1 LATARRRRLPFPSA
15 LPASRAGDAWR
26 LEADGRELRLSNLNK
41 VYWPGEGITKGD
53 LLAYYWN
60 VADLILPHLHDRPL
74 TMKRMPNG
82 LAGEPFYE
90 KQVPA
95 HAPDWLPTAAVPTE
109 EDSRVVEFVLA
120 QERASL
126 LYVVN
131 LGCIE
136 MHPLHARAGSLDRP
150 DYAFFDLDPFEPYTY
165 EDVRT
170 VAKLIKVVLDGLG
183 LRGYAKTSGATGMQV
198 FVPLDGTH
206 THTDAREFVERVG
219 RLVVRAYPEKA
230 TMAWPVA
237 DRAGKVFIDH
247 QMNRSGAN
255 IASVYSLRPLPGAPV
270 STPLDWDELDTD
282 VEPGDFRID
291 NVWERFADGDRFAPV
306 LDDKQSLTPAM
317 EALGLTPG
325 APEEPRDRSRPRFP
339 PKRSTRPASRASLDE
354 YVAKR
359 DFTRTP
365 EPPSSAASPD
375 PAVPDPVSP
384 YSASPVAAPDPAS
397 PIAAPD
403 PPTSVAGPPNGR
415 VARGGNDGEPLST
428 VPTGPA
434 ARTSPTAPTGTSA
447 ATDSSAATN
456 TSAPSPA
463 NATGLPEEP
472 HPAGLAEIAPLEPG
486 RRFTIQQHHARRL
499 HHDVRFEQDGVLVSF
514 AVPKRLPEEPGLR
527 HLAVNTEDHPLD
539 YLTFSGTIP
548 AGEYGGGE
556 VRLFDL
562 GTYEPLEVADGKL
575 TVRLHGSR
583 YKGAEYHLFRTRD
596 RDWLVIL
603 KGKVSL
609 PQPAPPPTYE
619 PMMAVLTAE
628 AFDDDDWLF
637 EVKWDGHR
645 CLANLGTSTRLTSR
659 TTRDMT
665 AQFPELIDMHRQLAA
680 RNAVVDGEIVA
691 LDRNGRPSFE
701 RMQDRFHRTPE
712 ELARNRGRVPV
723 QFLAF
728 DLLWLDGQSLLDL
741 PLVERRARLV
751 EVLVE
756 TRDIRL
762 SQVVEGAGKAFFD
775 QVKALQLEGIVAKRA
790 GSPYRPGTRSHD
802 WRKIKALC
810 LQDCV
815 IVGWTPGKGGRAATL
830 GSLLLAVYDG
840 GRLRYAGNVGTGFT
854 HAFLADLLA
863 RLEELQVDKP
873 QFEGFEGTLRPRGAR
888 FVRPELVCE
897 VEYLKWTQ
905 DDKLRASSFKG
916 LRPDKPITDAR
927 REHPVDSPS

>member
-1 LATARRRRLPFPSA
+1 LARRKRADLPFPA
-15 LPASRAGDAWR
+15 PLPATRAGDAWR
-26 LEADGRELRLSNLNK
+26 LEADGRELRVSNLDK
-41 VYWPGEGITKGD
+41 LYWPDDGITKGD

-60 VADLILPHLHDRPL
+60 VAGLLLPHLHDRPL

-95 HAPDWLPTAAVPTE
+95 HAPEWLPTAAVPTE

-120 QERASL
+120 QDLASL

-136 MHPLHARAGSLDRP
+136 MHPLHSRAGSLDRP
-150 DYAFFDLDPFEPYTY
+150 DYAFFDLDPFQPYTY

-183 LRGYAKTSGATGMQV
+183 LRGYPKTSGATGMQV

-237 DRAGKVFIDH
+237 DRAGKIFIDH

-255 IASVYSLRPLPGAPV
+255 IASVYSLRPLPRAPV
-270 STPLDWDELDTD
+270 STPLDWEELDQD
-282 VEPGDFRID
+282 LEPEDFRID
-291 NVWERFADGDRFAPV
+291 NVWDRFADGDRFAPV
-306 LDDKQSLTPAM
+306 LEDKQSLSAAM
-317 EALGLTPG
+317 EALGLTLG
-325 APEEPRDRSRPRFP
+325 APEERGRPRFP
-339 PKRSTRPASRASLDE
+339 PKRTTRPPSRATLDE

-365 EPPSSAASPD
+365 EPSGASD
-375 PAVPDPVSP
+375 PA
-384 YSASPVAAPDPAS
+384 
-397 PIAAPD
+397 
-403 PPTSVAGPPNGR
+403 
-415 VARGGNDGEPLST
+415 PLSS
-428 VPTGPA
+428 PLPA
-434 ARTSPTAPTGTSA
+434 
-447 ATDSSAATN
+447 
-456 TSAPSPA
+456 
-463 NATGLPEEP
+463 EP
-472 HPAGLAEIAPLEPG
+472 HPAGLTEVAPLEEG

-514 AVPKRLPEEPGLR
+514 AVPKRLPEEPGVR

-539 YLTFSGTIP
+539 YLTFSGSIP
-548 AGEYGGGE
+548 AGEYGGGD

-562 GTYEPLEVADGKL
+562 GTYEPLEVTDGKL

-583 YKGAEYHLFRTRD
+583 YKRAEYHLFRTRD

-603 KGKVSL
+603 AGKVSL

-628 AFDDDDWLF
+628 AFDDDEWLF

-645 CLANLGTSTRLTSR
+645 CLANLGTATRLTSR
-659 TTRDMT
+659 TRRDMT

-712 ELARNRGRVPV
+712 ELARNKGRVPV

-728 DLLWLDGQSLLDL
+728 DLLWLDGRPLLDL
-741 PLVERRARLV
+741 PLVERRARLN

-762 SQVVEGAGKAFFD
+762 SQVVEGDGKRFFE
-775 QVKALQLEGIVAKRA
+775 QVRELELEGIVAKRA
-790 GSPYRPGTRSHD
+790 ASPYRPGIRSPD

-815 IVGWTPGKGGRAATL
+815 VVGWTPGKGGRAATL
-830 GSLLLAVYDG
+830 GSLLLAVYDD

-854 HAFLADLLA
+854 HAFLADLLE
-863 RLEELQVDKP
+863 RLQELQVP
-873 QFEGFEGTLRPRGAR
+873 TPMFEGFEGTPRPRGAR

-905 DDKLRASSFKG
+905 DDKLRAASFKG
-916 LRPDKPITDAR
+916 LRPDKPPTDAR
-927 REHPVDSPS
+927 REHPVGRPS

>member
-1 LATARRRRLPFPSA
+1 MATGKRRRLPFPTP
-15 LPASRAGDAWR
+15 LPAARAGDAWR
-26 LEADGRELRLSNLNK
+26 LEVDGRELRVSNLNK
-41 VYWPGEGITKGD
+41 VYWPDDGITKGD

-60 VADLILPHLHDRPL
+60 VAELLLPHLHDRPL
-74 TMKRMPNG
+74 TMKRMPDG

-95 HAPDWLPTAAVPTE
+95 HAPDWLPTAAVPAEGET
-109 EDSRVVEFVLA
+109 RVVEFVLA
-120 QERASL
+120 QDRASL
-126 LYVVN
+126 LYLVN

-150 DYAFFDLDPFEPYTY
+150 DYAFFDLDPFQPYTY

-170 VAKLIKVVLDGLG
+170 VAKLVKVVLDGLG
-183 LRGYAKTSGATGMQV
+183 LRGYPKTSGATGMQV

-206 THTDAREFVERVG
+206 THADAREFVERVG
-219 RLVVRAYPEKA
+219 KLVVRAYPEKA

-237 DRAGKVFIDH
+237 DRAGKIFIDH

-270 STPLDWDELDTD
+270 STPLDWDELDQD
-282 VEPGDFRID
+282 IEPGDFRID

-306 LDDKQSLTPAM
+306 LTDKQSLTGAM
-317 EALGLTPG
+317 EALGLTAG
-325 APEEPRDRSRPRFP
+325 TGTEPREPGRPRF
-339 PKRSTRPASRASLDE
+339 RASRTSRPASRAALDE
-354 YVAKR
+354 YAAKR
-359 DFTRTP
+359 DFQRTP
-365 EPPSSAASPD
+365 EPHPPEGG
-375 PAVPDPVSP
+375 
-384 YSASPVAAPDPAS
+384 
-397 PIAAPD
+397 
-403 PPTSVAGPPNGR
+403 PPTGR
-415 VARGGNDGEPLST
+415 VAAGGTGRDRLST
-428 VPTGPA
+428 APPEAAAAPHMPT
-434 ARTSPTAPTGTSA
+434 
-447 ATDSSAATN
+447 
-456 TSAPSPA
+456 
-463 NATGLPEEP
+463 EP
-472 HPAGLAEIAPLEPG
+472 HPAGLTEVAPLEPG

-499 HHDVRFEQDGVLVSF
+499 HHDVRFERDGVLVSF

-539 YLTFSGTIP
+539 YLTFSGAIP

-583 YKGAEYHLFRTRD
+583 YRGAEYHLFRTRG

-603 KGKVSL
+603 GGKVSL

-619 PMMAVLTAE
+619 PMMAVLTSE
-628 AFDDDDWLF
+628 PFDDDEWLF

-645 CLANLGTSTRLTSR
+645 CLANLGQATRLTSR
-659 TTRDMT
+659 TKRDMT
-665 AQFPELIDMHRQLAA
+665 AQFPELIDLHRQLAA

-691 LDRNGRPSFE
+691 LDRDGRPSFE
-701 RMQDRFHRTPE
+701 RMQDRFHRAPE
-712 ELARNRGRVPV
+712 ELARNQGRVPV

-741 PLVERRARLV
+741 PLAQRRARLV

-756 TRDIRL
+756 TKDVRL
-762 SQVVEGAGKAFFD
+762 SQVVEGAGVDFFA
-775 QVKALQLEGIVAKRA
+775 QAKRLGLEGIVAKRA
-790 GSPYRPGTRSHD
+790 ASPYRPGSRSPD

-840 GRLRYAGNVGTGFT
+840 ERLRYAGNVGTGFT
-854 HAFLADLLA
+854 NAFLADLLA
-863 RLEELQVDKP
+863 RLADLEVDRP
-873 QFEGFEGTLRPRGAR
+873 LFEGPPRLRGAR

-897 VEYLKWTQ
+897 VEYLRWTE
-905 DDKLRASSFKG
+905 DGKLRAASFKG
-916 LRPDKPITDAR
+916 LRPDKLALDAR
-927 REHPVDSPS
+927 REHPMDLPH

>member
-1 LATARRRRLPFPSA
+1 LARRKRADLPFPA
-15 LPASRAGDAWR
+15 PLPATRAGDAWR
-26 LEADGRELRLSNLNK
+26 LEADGRELRVSNLDK
-41 VYWPGEGITKGD
+41 LYWPDDGITKGD

-60 VADLILPHLHDRPL
+60 VAGLLLPHLHDRPL

-95 HAPDWLPTAAVPTE
+95 HAPEWLPTAAVPTE

-120 QERASL
+120 QDLASL

-136 MHPLHARAGSLDRP
+136 MHPLHSRAGSLDRP
-150 DYAFFDLDPFEPYTY
+150 DYAFFDLDPFQPYTY

-183 LRGYAKTSGATGMQV
+183 LRGYPKTSGATGMQV

-237 DRAGKVFIDH
+237 DRAGKIFIDH

-255 IASVYSLRPLPGAPV
+255 IASVYSLRPLPRAPV
-270 STPLDWDELDTD
+270 STPLDWEELDQD
-282 VEPGDFRID
+282 LEPEDFRID
-291 NVWERFADGDRFAPV
+291 NVWDRFADGDRFAPV
-306 LDDKQSLTPAM
+306 LEDKQSLSAAM
-317 EALGLTPG
+317 EALGLTLG
-325 APEEPRDRSRPRFP
+325 APEERGRPRFP
-339 PKRSTRPASRASLDE
+339 PKRTTRPPSRATLDE

-365 EPPSSAASPD
+365 EPSGASD
-375 PAVPDPVSP
+375 PA
-384 YSASPVAAPDPAS
+384 
-397 PIAAPD
+397 
-403 PPTSVAGPPNGR
+403 
-415 VARGGNDGEPLST
+415 PLSS
-428 VPTGPA
+428 PLPA
-434 ARTSPTAPTGTSA
+434 
-447 ATDSSAATN
+447 
-456 TSAPSPA
+456 
-463 NATGLPEEP
+463 EP
-472 HPAGLAEIAPLEPG
+472 HPAGLTEVAPLEEG

-514 AVPKRLPEEPGLR
+514 AVPKRLPEEPGVR

-539 YLTFSGTIP
+539 YLTFSGSIP
-548 AGEYGGGE
+548 AGEYGGGD

-562 GTYEPLEVADGKL
+562 GTYEPLEVTDGKL

-603 KGKVSL
+603 AGKVSL

-628 AFDDDDWLF
+628 AFDDDEWLF

-645 CLANLGTSTRLTSR
+645 CLANLGTATRLTSR
-659 TTRDMT
+659 TRRDMT

-712 ELARNRGRVPV
+712 ELARNKGRVPV

-728 DLLWLDGQSLLDL
+728 DLLWLDGRSLLDL
-741 PLVERRARLV
+741 PLVERRARLN

-762 SQVVEGAGKAFFD
+762 SQVVEGDGKRFFE
-775 QVKALQLEGIVAKRA
+775 QVRELELEGIVAKRA
-790 GSPYRPGTRSHD
+790 ASPYRPGIRSPD

-815 IVGWTPGKGGRAATL
+815 VVGWTPGKGGRAATL
-830 GSLLLAVYDG
+830 GSLLLAVYDD

-854 HAFLADLLA
+854 HAFLADLLE
-863 RLEELQVDKP
+863 RLQELQVP
-873 QFEGFEGTLRPRGAR
+873 TPMFEGFEGTPRPRGAR

-905 DDKLRASSFKG
+905 DDKLRAASFKG
-916 LRPDKPITDAR
+916 LRPDKPPTDAR
-927 REHPVDSPS
+927 REHPVGRPS

>member
-1 LATARRRRLPFPSA
+1 MATARRRRLPFPSA

-41 VYWPGEGITKGD
+41 VYWPDDGITKGD

-60 VADLILPHLHDRPL
+60 VADRLLPHLRDRPL
-74 TMKRMPNG
+74 TMYRMPDG
-82 LAGEPFYE
+82 LAGAPFYE

-120 QERASL
+120 QDRASL

-136 MHPLHARAGSLDRP
+136 MHPLHSRAGSLDRP
-150 DYAFFDLDPFEPYTY
+150 DYAFFDLDPFAPYTY

-170 VAKLIKVVLDGLG
+170 VARLVKVVLDGLG

-206 THTDAREFVERVG
+206 SHADARELVERVG
-219 RLVVRAYPEKA
+219 RLVVRAYPQKA

-237 DRAGKVFIDH
+237 DRAGKIFIDH
-247 QMNRSGAN
+247 QMNRQGAN

-270 STPLDWDELDTD
+270 STPLDWDELDD
-282 VEPGDFRID
+282 DIEPGDFRID
-291 NVWERFADGDRFAPV
+291 NLWDRFAEGDRFAPV
-306 LDDKQSLTPAM
+306 LIDRQSLTPAM

-325 APEEPRDRSRPRFP
+325 APEERERTRPRFP
-339 PKRSTRPASRASLDE
+339 ARRTTRPASRASLDE

-359 DFTRTP
+359 DFQRTP
-365 EPPSSAASPD
+365 EPHP
-375 PAVPDPVSP
+375 PV
-384 YSASPVAAPDPAS
+384 
-397 PIAAPD
+397 
-403 PPTSVAGPPNGR
+403 
-415 VARGGNDGEPLST
+415 DG
-428 VPTGPA
+428 
-434 ARTSPTAPTGTSA
+434 APTPGT
-447 ATDSSAATN
+447 
-456 TSAPSPA
+456 P
-463 NATGLPEEP
+463 EP
-472 HPAGLAEIAPLEPG
+472 HPAGLTEVAPLVEG
-486 RRFTIQQHHARRL
+486 RRFTVQQHHARRL

-514 AVPKRLPEEPGLR
+514 AVPKRLPEEPGVR

-539 YLTFSGTIP
+539 YLTFSGAIP

-583 YKGAEYHLFRTRD
+583 YQGAEYHLFRTRD

-603 KGKVSL
+603 GGKVSL

-619 PMMAVLTAE
+619 PMMAVLTAQP
-628 AFDDDDWLF
+628 FDDDEWLF

-645 CLANLGTSTRLTSR
+645 CLANLGQATRLTSR
-659 TTRDMT
+659 TRRDMT

-691 LDRNGRPSFE
+691 LDREGRPSFE

-712 ELARNRGRVPV
+712 ELARNKGRVPV

-728 DLLWLDGQSLLDL
+728 DLLWLDGRPLLEL
-741 PLVERRARLV
+741 PLRERRARLE

-756 TRDIRL
+756 TGDIRL
-762 SQVVEGAGKAFFD
+762 SQVVGGAGTTFFE
-775 QVKALQLEGIVAKRA
+775 QVKALKLEGIVAKRA
-790 GSPYRPGTRSHD
+790 ASPYRPGTRSHD

-830 GSLLLAVYDG
+830 GSLLLAVYDD

-854 HAFLADLLA
+854 HAFLADLLE
-863 RLEELQVDKP
+863 RLQELQVPKP
-873 QFEGFEGTLRPRGAR
+873 MFEGFEGTLRPRGAR

-897 VEYLKWTQ
+897 VEYLKWT
-905 DDKLRASSFKG
+905 DDNKLRASSFKG
-916 LRPDKPITDAR
+916 LRPDKPPTDAR
-927 REHPVDSPS
+927 REHPVDTPS

>member
-1 LATARRRRLPFPSA
+1 MAPGKRRHLPFPSPLA
-15 LPASRAGDAWR
+15 ARRSGDAWR
-26 LEADGRELRLSNLNK
+26 LEADGRELRLSNLDK
-41 VYWPGEGITKGD
+41 VYWPGDGITKGD

-60 VADLILPHLHDRPL
+60 VADLLLPHLRDRPL
-74 TMKRMPNG
+74 TMKRMPDG

-120 QERASL
+120 QDRASL

-136 MHPLHARAGSLDRP
+136 MHPLHSRAGSLDRP

-170 VAKLIKVVLDGLG
+170 VAKLVKVVLDGLG

-198 FVPLDGTH
+198 FIPLDGTH

-237 DRAGKVFIDH
+237 DRAGKIFIDH

-255 IASVYSLRPLPGAPV
+255 IASVYSLRPMPRAPV
-270 STPLDWDELDTD
+270 STPLDWDELDD
-282 VEPGDFRID
+282 DLEPEDFRID
-291 NVWERFADGDRFAPV
+291 NVWDRFAAGDRFEPI
-306 LDDKQSLTPAM
+306 LTDRQSLAPAM

-325 APEEPRDRSRPRFP
+325 ASEEKSRSRFP
-339 PKRSTRPASRASLDE
+339 PKRTTRPASRATLDE

-359 DFTRTP
+359 DFQRTP
-365 EPPSSAASPD
+365 EPSGSPD
-375 PAVPDPVSP
+375 RPPPVGVPDPQP
-384 YSASPVAAPDPAS
+384 PV
-397 PIAAPD
+397 
-403 PPTSVAGPPNGR
+403 
-415 VARGGNDGEPLST
+415 GG
-428 VPTGPA
+428 
-434 ARTSPTAPTGTSA
+434 APTGRVTARGKRGERLSTAPLAPADGGANPMAEA
-447 ATDSSAATN
+447 AH
-456 TSAPSPA
+456 P
-463 NATGLPEEP
+463 LPEEP
-472 HPAGLAEIAPLEPG
+472 HPAGLTELAPLEEG

-514 AVPKRLPEEPGLR
+514 AVPKRLPEEPGVR

-539 YLTFSGTIP
+539 YLTFSGSIP

-575 TVRLHGSR
+575 TVRLHGTR
-583 YKGAEYHLFRTRD
+583 YKGAEFHLFRTRD

-603 KGKVSL
+603 AGKVSL
-609 PQPAPPPTYE
+609 SQPAPPPTYE
-619 PMMAVLTAE
+619 PMMAVLTSE
-628 AFDDDDWLF
+628 PFDDDEWLF

-701 RMQDRFHRTPE
+701 RMQDRFHRTPD
-712 ELARNRGRVPV
+712 ELARHKGRVPV

-728 DLLWLDGQSLLDL
+728 DLLWLDGQPLLDL

-756 TRDIRL
+756 TGDIRL
-762 SQVVEGAGKAFFD
+762 SQVVQGAGTDFFE
-775 QVKALQLEGIVAKRA
+775 QVRALELEGIVAKRA
-790 GSPYRPGTRSHD
+790 ASPYRPGIRSPD

-830 GSLLLAVYDG
+830 GSLLLAVYDE

-854 HAFLADLLA
+854 HAFLADLLE
-863 RLEELQVDKP
+863 RLQELQVP
-873 QFEGFEGTLRPRGAR
+873 RPMFEGFEGTPRPRGAR

-897 VEYLKWTQ
+897 VEYLKWT
-905 DDKLRASSFKG
+905 DDNKLRASSFKG
-916 LRPDKPITDAR
+916 LRPDKPPTDAR
-927 REHPVDSPS
+927 REHPVDRPR

>member
-1 LATARRRRLPFPSA
+1 LARPKRAHLQFPSA
-15 LPASRAGDAWR
+15 LPATRAGGGAWR
-26 LEADGRELRLSNLNK
+26 LEAGGRELRVSNLDK
-41 VYWPGEGITKGD
+41 VYWPDDGITKGD

-60 VADLILPHLHDRPL
+60 VADRLLPHLRDRPL

-95 HAPDWLPTAAVPTE
+95 HAPEWLPTAAVPTE

-120 QERASL
+120 QDPASL

-136 MHPLHARAGSLDRP
+136 MHPLHSRAGSLDRP

-165 EDVRT
+165 ADVRT

-183 LRGYAKTSGATGMQV
+183 LRGYPKTSGATGMQV

-255 IASVYSLRPLPGAPV
+255 IASVYSLRPLPRAPV
-270 STPLDWDELDTD
+270 STPLDWDELDED
-282 VEPGDFRID
+282 LEPEDFRID
-291 NVWERFADGDRFAPV
+291 NVWDRFAEGDRFAPV
-306 LDDKQSLTPAM
+306 LEDKQSLSAAM
-317 EALGLTPG
+317 EALGLIPG
-325 APEEPRDRSRPRFP
+325 APEEKSRSRFP
-339 PKRSTRPASRASLDE
+339 ARRTSRPAFRASLDE

-359 DFTRTP
+359 DFARTP
-365 EPPSSAASPD
+365 EPPGSPEPHP
-375 PAVPDPVSP
+375 PANG
-384 YSASPVAAPDPAS
+384 AP
-397 PIAAPD
+397 
-403 PPTSVAGPPNGR
+403 TGR
-415 VARGGNDGEPLST
+415 VTAPGKRSEPLST
-428 VPTGPA
+428 APLS
-434 ARTSPTAPTGTSA
+434 SPL
-447 ATDSSAATN
+447 
-456 TSAPSPA
+456 PS
-463 NATGLPEEP
+463 EP
-472 HPAGLAEIAPLEPG
+472 HPAGLTEIAPLEEG

-514 AVPKRLPEEPGLR
+514 AVPKRLPEEPGVR

-539 YLTFSGTIP
+539 YLTFSGSIP

-562 GTYEPLEVADGKL
+562 GSYEPLEVADGKL
-575 TVRLHGSR
+575 TVRLHGTR
-583 YKGAEYHLFRTRD
+583 YRGAEYHLFRTRD

-603 KGKVSL
+603 AGKVSL

-619 PMMAVLTAE
+619 PMMAVLTNA
-628 AFDDDDWLF
+628 AFDDDEWLF

-645 CLANLGTSTRLTSR
+645 CLANLGTATRLTSR
-659 TTRDMT
+659 TKRDMT

-712 ELARNRGRVPV
+712 ELARNKGRVPV

-728 DLLWLDGQSLLDL
+728 DLLWLDGQPLVDL
-741 PLVERRARLV
+741 PLVERRARLN

-762 SQVVEGAGKAFFD
+762 SQVVEGAGRRFFD
-775 QVKALQLEGIVAKRA
+775 QVRELELEGIVAKRA
-790 GSPYRPGTRSHD
+790 ASPYRPGVRSYD

-830 GSLLLAVYDG
+830 GSLLLAVYDD

-854 HAFLADLLA
+854 HTFLADLLEH
-863 RLEELQVDKP
+863 LQELQVP
-873 QFEGFEGTLRPRGAR
+873 TPMFEGFEGTPRPRGAR

-905 DDKLRASSFKG
+905 DDKLRAASFKG
-916 LRPDKPITDAR
+916 LRPDKPPTDAR
-927 REHPVDSPS
+927 REHPVGRPS

>member
-1 LATARRRRLPFPSA
+1 MAPARRRRLPFPSA

-26 LEADGRELRLSNLNK
+26 LEVDGRELRLSNLNK
-41 VYWPGEGITKGD
+41 VYWPDDGITKGD

-60 VADLILPHLHDRPL
+60 VADLLLPHLRDRPL
-74 TMKRMPNG
+74 TMKRMPDG

-95 HAPDWLPTAAVPTE
+95 HAPEWLPTAAVPTE

-120 QERASL
+120 QDRASL

-136 MHPLHARAGSLDRP
+136 MHPLHSRAGSLDRP

-170 VAKLIKVVLDGLG
+170 VAKLVEVVLDGLG

-206 THTDAREFVERVG
+206 THSDAREFVDRVG

-237 DRAGKVFIDH
+237 DRAGKIFIDH
-247 QMNRSGAN
+247 QMNRQGAN

-270 STPLDWDELDTD
+270 STPLDWDELDD
-282 VEPGDFRID
+282 DLEPGDFRID
-291 NVWERFADGDRFAPV
+291 NVWDRFAEGDRFGPV
-306 LDDKQSLTPAM
+306 LDDKQSLTAAM

-325 APEEPRDRSRPRFP
+325 APEDRERSRPRFP
-339 PKRSTRPASRASLDE
+339 AKRTTRPASRASLDE

-359 DFTRTP
+359 DFQRTP
-365 EPPSSAASPD
+365 EPSGTPEPH
-375 PAVPDPVSP
+375 PPVDG
-384 YSASPVAAPDPAS
+384 AP
-397 PIAAPD
+397 
-403 PPTSVAGPPNGR
+403 TGR
-415 VARGGNDGEPLST
+415 VADRKKRRDRPS
-428 VPTGPA
+428 
-434 ARTSPTAPTGTSA
+434 TAPPSTSTA
-447 ATDSSAATN
+447 PPPPSTSTAPPPPSSST
-456 TSAPSPA
+456 APPASSSP
-463 NATGLPEEP
+463 LPSEP
-472 HPAGLAEIAPLEPG
+472 HPAGLTEVAPLVEG

-514 AVPKRLPEEPGLR
+514 AVPKRLPEEPGVR

-583 YKGAEYHLFRTRD
+583 YHGAEYHLFRTRD

-603 KGKVSL
+603 GGKVSL

-628 AFDDDDWLF
+628 AFDDDEWLF

-645 CLANLGTSTRLTSR
+645 CLANLGTATRLTSR
-659 TTRDMT
+659 TRRDGVPPATGPPGPPPRGLWT
-665 AQFPELIDMHRQLAA
+665 AGPSVSRCRLPSRMGPAPPVRRAAPVCARSLAW
-680 RNAVVDGEIVA
+680 
-691 LDRNGRPSFE
+691 P
-701 RMQDRFHRTPE
+701 RT
-712 ELARNRGRVPV
+712 
-723 QFLAF
+723 
-728 DLLWLDGQSLLDL
+728 
-741 PLVERRARLV
+741 RRARPGRPGG
-751 EVLVE
+751 
-756 TRDIRL
+756 T
-762 SQVVEGAGKAFFD
+762 SAWPGTGGGCA
-775 QVKALQLEGIVAKRA
+775 RA
-790 GSPYRPGTRSHD
+790 G
-802 WRKIKALC
+802 
-810 LQDCV
+810 
-815 IVGWTPGKGGRAATL
+815 
-830 GSLLLAVYDG
+830 
-840 GRLRYAGNVGTGFT
+840 
-854 HAFLADLLA
+854 
-863 RLEELQVDKP
+863 
-873 QFEGFEGTLRPRGAR
+873 
-888 FVRPELVCE
+888 
-897 VEYLKWTQ
+897 
-905 DDKLRASSFKG
+905 
-916 LRPDKPITDAR
+916 R
-927 REHPVDSPS
+927 RRRRR

>member
-1 LATARRRRLPFPSA
+1 LARAKRSHLPFPSP
-15 LPASRAGDAWR
+15 LPATRAGGGAWR
-26 LEADGRELRLSNLNK
+26 LEAAGRELRVSNLDK
-41 VYWPGEGITKGD
+41 VYWPDDGITKGD

-60 VADLILPHLHDRPL
+60 VADLLLPHLHDRPL

-95 HAPDWLPTAAVPTE
+95 HAPEWLPTAAVPTE

-120 QERASL
+120 QDPASL

-136 MHPLHARAGSLDRP
+136 MHPLHSRAGSLDRP

-170 VAKLIKVVLDGLG
+170 VAKLVKVVLDGLG
-183 LRGYAKTSGATGMQV
+183 LRGYPKTSGATGMQV

-255 IASVYSLRPLPGAPV
+255 IASVYSLRPMPRAPV
-270 STPLDWDELDTD
+270 STPLDWEELDTD
-282 VEPGDFRID
+282 LEPQDFRID
-291 NVWERFADGDRFAPV
+291 NVWDRFADGDRFAPV
-306 LDDKQSLTPAM
+306 LEDKQSLSAAM

-325 APEEPRDRSRPRFP
+325 APEEKSRSRFP
-339 PKRSTRPASRASLDE
+339 PKRTSRPASRATLDE

-359 DFTRTP
+359 NFQRTP
-365 EPPSSAASPD
+365 EP
-375 PAVPDPVSP
+375 
-384 YSASPVAAPDPAS
+384 
-397 PIAAPD
+397 
-403 PPTSVAGPPNGR
+403 GPPEP
-415 VARGGNDGEPLST
+415 GGPPVVSSPL
-428 VPTGPA
+428 PA
-434 ARTSPTAPTGTSA
+434 EA
-447 ATDSSAATN
+447 
-456 TSAPSPA
+456 
-463 NATGLPEEP
+463 
-472 HPAGLAEIAPLEPG
+472 HPAGLTEIAPLEEG

-514 AVPKRLPEEPGLR
+514 AVPKRLPEEPGVR

-539 YLTFSGTIP
+539 YLTFSGSIP

-562 GTYEPLEVADGKL
+562 GSYEPLEVADGKL
-575 TVRLHGSR
+575 TVRLHGTR
-583 YKGAEYHLFRTRD
+583 YQGAEYHLFRTRD

-603 KGKVSL
+603 AGKVSL

-628 AFDDDDWLF
+628 AFDDDEWLF

-645 CLANLGTSTRLTSR
+645 CLANLGTATRLTSR
-659 TTRDMT
+659 TQRDMT

-712 ELARNRGRVPV
+712 ELARNKGRVPV
-723 QFLAF
+723 QFVAF
-728 DLLWLDGQSLLDL
+728 DLLWLDGRPLLDL
-741 PLVERRARLV
+741 PLVERRARLN

-762 SQVVEGAGKAFFD
+762 SQVVEGAGKRFFE
-775 QVKALQLEGIVAKRA
+775 QVRELELEGIVAKRA
-790 GSPYRPGTRSHD
+790 ASPYRPGTRSHD

-830 GSLLLAVYDG
+830 GSLLLATYDD

-854 HAFLADLLA
+854 HTFLADLLEH
-863 RLEELQVDKP
+863 LQELQVPKP
-873 QFEGFEGTLRPRGAR
+873 MFEGFEGTPRPRGAR

-905 DDKLRASSFKG
+905 DDKLRAAAFKG
-916 LRPDKPITDAR
+916 LRPDKPPTDAR
-927 REHPVDSPS
+927 RERPADVPS

>member
-1 LATARRRRLPFPSA
+1 LARRKRAHLQFPSP
-15 LPASRAGDAWR
+15 LPATRSGDAWR
-26 LEADGRELRLSNLNK
+26 LEAGGRELRVSNLDK
-41 VYWPGEGITKGD
+41 VYWPGDGITKGD

-60 VADLILPHLHDRPL
+60 VAGLLLPHLHDRPL
-74 TMKRMPNG
+74 TMKRMPDG

-95 HAPDWLPTAAVPTE
+95 HAPEWLPTAAVPTE

-120 QERASL
+120 QDLASL

-136 MHPLHARAGSLDRP
+136 MHPLHSRAGSLDRP

-170 VAKLIKVVLDGLG
+170 VAKLVKVVLDGLG

-237 DRAGKVFIDH
+237 ERAGKVFIDH

-255 IASVYSLRPLPGAPV
+255 IASVYSLRPLPRAPV
-270 STPLDWDELDTD
+270 STPLDWEELDHD
-282 VEPGDFRID
+282 LEPQDFRID
-291 NVWERFADGDRFAPV
+291 NVWDRFAGGDRFAPV
-306 LDDKQSLTPAM
+306 LNDRQSLSAAM

-325 APEEPRDRSRPRFP
+325 APEARSRSRFP
-339 PKRSTRPASRASLDE
+339 PKRTTRPSSRASLDE

-359 DFTRTP
+359 DFQRTP
-365 EPPSSAASPD
+365 EPSGAGTPHPGPPGTGAPTGRVAARRKRGERLSTTP
-375 PAVPDPVSP
+375 P
-384 YSASPVAAPDPAS
+384 AAPD
-397 PIAAPD
+397 
-403 PPTSVAGPPNGR
+403 
-415 VARGGNDGEPLST
+415 
-428 VPTGPA
+428 
-434 ARTSPTAPTGTSA
+434 TAP
-447 ATDSSAATN
+447 SS
-456 TSAPSPA
+456 SP
-463 NATGLPEEP
+463 LPAEP
-472 HPAGLAEIAPLEPG
+472 HPAGLTEVAPLEEG

-514 AVPKRLPEEPGLR
+514 AVPKRLPEEPGVR

-539 YLTFSGTIP
+539 YLTFSGSIP

-575 TVRLHGSR
+575 TVRLHGTR
-583 YKGAEYHLFRTRD
+583 YQGAEYHLFRTRD

-603 KGKVSL
+603 AGKVSL

-628 AFDDDDWLF
+628 AFDDDEWLF

-645 CLANLGTSTRLTSR
+645 CLANLGTATRLTSR
-659 TTRDMT
+659 TQRDMT

-712 ELARNRGRVPV
+712 ELARNKGRVPV

-728 DLLWLDGQSLLDL
+728 DLLWLDGKPLLDL
-741 PLVERRARLV
+741 PLVERRARLN

-762 SQVVEGAGKAFFD
+762 SQIVEGAGRRFFE
-775 QVKALQLEGIVAKRA
+775 QVRELELEGIVAKRA
-790 GSPYRPGTRSHD
+790 ASPYRPGIRSHD

-830 GSLLLAVYDG
+830 GSLLLATYDD

-854 HAFLADLLA
+854 HAFLADLLE
-863 RLEELQVDKP
+863 RLEALQVPKP
-873 QFEGFEGTLRPRGAR
+873 MFEGFEGTPRPRGAR

-905 DDKLRASSFKG
+905 DDKLRAAAFKG
-916 LRPDKPITDAR
+916 LRPDKPPTDAR
-927 REHPVDSPS
+927 REHPVGRPS

>member
-15 LPASRAGDAWR
+15 LPARRAGDAWR
-26 LEADGRELRLSNLNK
+26 LEAGGRELRLSNLDK
-41 VYWPGEGITKGD
+41 VYWPGQGITKGD

-60 VADLILPHLHDRPL
+60 VADLLLPHLHDRPL
-74 TMKRMPNG
+74 TMKRMPDG

-120 QERASL
+120 QDRASL

-136 MHPLHARAGSLDRP
+136 MHPLHSRAGSLDRP

-170 VAKLIKVVLDGLG
+170 VAKLVKVVLDGLG

-206 THTDAREFVERVG
+206 THSDAREFVERVG

-237 DRAGKVFIDH
+237 DRAGKIFIDH

-270 STPLDWDELDTD
+270 STPLDWDELDD
-282 VEPGDFRID
+282 DLEPGDFRID
-291 NVWERFADGDRFAPV
+291 NLWERFADGDRFGPV
-306 LDDKQSLTPAM
+306 LTDRQSLAPAM

-325 APEEPRDRSRPRFP
+325 APEEPRSRPRFP
-339 PKRSTRPASRASLDE
+339 PKRTTRPAGRASLDE

-359 DFTRTP
+359 DFHRTP
-365 EPPSSAASPD
+365 EPGPRTAEPPRTPEPHPQVD
-375 PAVPDPVSP
+375 G
-384 YSASPVAAPDPAS
+384 AP
-397 PIAAPD
+397 
-403 PPTSVAGPPNGR
+403 TGR
-415 VARGGNDGEPLST
+415 VADAGAEGAQPST
-428 VPTGPA
+428 A
-434 ARTSPTAPTGTSA
+434 
-447 ATDSSAATN
+447 
-456 TSAPSPA
+456 
-463 NATGLPEEP
+463 LPEGP
-472 HPAGLAEIAPLEPG
+472 HPAGLTEVAPLQEG

-539 YLTFSGTIP
+539 YLTFSGSIP

-575 TVRLHGSR
+575 TVRLHGTR
-583 YKGAEYHLFRTRD
+583 YQGAEYHLFRTRD
-596 RDWLVIL
+596 RDWLAIL

-628 AFDDDDWLF
+628 AFDDDEWLF

-645 CLANLGTSTRLTSR
+645 CLANLGQATRLTSR
-659 TTRDMT
+659 TQRDMT

-712 ELARNRGRVPV
+712 ELVRNKGRVPV

-728 DLLWLDGQSLLDL
+728 DLLWLDGQPLLEL

-762 SQVVEGAGKAFFD
+762 SQVVEGAGTDFFEH
-775 QVKALQLEGIVAKRA
+775 VKALELEGIVAKRA
-790 GSPYRPGTRSHD
+790 ASPYRPGTRSHD

-830 GSLLLAVYDG
+830 GSLLLAVYDD

-854 HAFLADLLA
+854 HTFLADLLD
-863 RLEELQVDKP
+863 RLQELQVP
-873 QFEGFEGTLRPRGAR
+873 RPMFEGFEGTLRPRGAR

-897 VEYLKWTQ
+897 VEYLRWTE
-905 DDKLRASSFKG
+905 DNKLRASSFKG
-916 LRPDKPITDAR
+916 LQPDKPPTDAR
-927 REHPVDSPS
+927 REHPVDRPS

>member
-1 LATARRRRLPFPSA
+1 LARAKRRRLPFPSP
-15 LPASRAGDAWR
+15 LPARRAGDAWR
-26 LEADGRELRLSNLNK
+26 LEADGRELRVSNLDK
-41 VYWPGEGITKGD
+41 VYWPDDGITKGD

-60 VADLILPHLHDRPL
+60 VAELLLPHLQDRPL
-74 TMKRMPNG
+74 TMKRMPDG

-109 EDSRVVEFVLA
+109 EDSRVVEFVMA
-120 QERASL
+120 QDRASL

-136 MHPLHARAGSLDRP
+136 MHPLHSRAGSLDRP
-150 DYAFFDLDPFEPYTY
+150 DYAFFDLDPFEPYTF

-170 VAKLIKVVLDGLG
+170 VAKLVKVVLDGLG

-219 RLVVRAYPEKA
+219 RLVVRAFPEKA

-237 DRAGKVFIDH
+237 DRAGKIFIDH

-270 STPLDWDELDTD
+270 STPLDWDEVDQD
-282 VEPGDFRID
+282 IEPGDFRVD
-291 NVWERFADGDRFAPV
+291 NVWERFAAGDRFAAV
-306 LDDKQSLTPAM
+306 LTDKQSLTPAM

-325 APEEPRDRSRPRFP
+325 APEEPRGRSRPRF
-339 PKRSTRPASRASLDE
+339 ASRRTARPSNRARLDE

-359 DFTRTP
+359 DFERTP
-365 EPPSSAASPD
+365 EPGPSVTGSPGT
-375 PAVPDPVSP
+375 PGTPEPSP
-384 YSASPVAAPDPAS
+384 PEHGAPS
-397 PIAAPD
+397 
-403 PPTSVAGPPNGR
+403 GR
-415 VARGGNDGEPLST
+415 VAHGAEGGDGLST
-428 VPTGPA
+428 
-434 ARTSPTAPTGTSA
+434 SP
-447 ATDSSAATN
+447 
-456 TSAPSPA
+456 
-463 NATGLPEEP
+463 LPDEP
-472 HPAGLAEIAPLEPG
+472 HPAGLTEVAPLEEG

-514 AVPKRLPEEPGLR
+514 AVPKRLPEEPGVR

-539 YLTFSGTIP
+539 YLTFSGSIP

-596 RDWLVIL
+596 RDWLVVL
-603 KGKVSL
+603 GGKVSL

-619 PMMAVLTAE
+619 PMMAVLTGRP
-628 AFDDDDWLF
+628 FDDDDWWF

-645 CLANLGTSTRLTSR
+645 CLANLGQATRLTSR
-659 TTRDMT
+659 TRRDMT
-665 AQFPELIDMHRQLAA
+665 AQFPEFIDLHRQLAA

-691 LDRNGRPSFE
+691 LDRDGRPSFE
-701 RMQDRFHRTPE
+701 RMQDRFHRDPD
-712 ELARNRGRVPV
+712 ELARHKGRVPV

-728 DLLWLDGQSLLDL
+728 DLLWLDGRPLLDL
-741 PLVERRARLV
+741 PLRERRARLD

-756 TRDIRL
+756 TKDVRL
-762 SQVVEGAGKAFFD
+762 SQVVEGAGTAFFE
-775 QVKALQLEGIVAKRA
+775 QVKQLGLEGIVAKRA
-790 GSPYRPGTRSHD
+790 ASPYRPGSRSPD

-815 IVGWTPGKGGRAATL
+815 IVGWTPGKGGRSATL
-830 GSLLLAVYDG
+830 GSLLLAVYDD

-854 HAFLADLLA
+854 HAFLAELLEQLA
-863 RLEELQVDKP
+863 ALEVDRP
-873 QFEGFEGTLRPRGAR
+873 QFEGFEGTPRPRGAR

-897 VEYLKWTQ
+897 VEYLRWTE
-905 DDKLRASSFKG
+905 DGKLRASSFKG
-916 LRPDKPITDAR
+916 LRPDKLPGDAR
-927 REHPVDSPS
+927 REHPLGRPS

>member
-1 LATARRRRLPFPSA
+1 LAPGKRRHLPFPSP
-15 LPASRAGDAWR
+15 LPARRSGDAWR

-60 VADLILPHLHDRPL
+60 VADRILPHLRDRPL
-74 TMKRMPNG
+74 TMKRMPDG

-120 QERASL
+120 QDLASL

-136 MHPLHARAGSLDRP
+136 MHPLHSRAGSLDRP

-165 EDVRT
+165 EDVCT
-170 VAKLIKVVLDGLG
+170 VAKLVKVVLDGLG

-237 DRAGKVFIDH
+237 DRAGKIFIDH
-247 QMNRSGAN
+247 NMNRSGAN

-270 STPLDWDELDTD
+270 STPLDWEELDD
-282 VEPGDFRID
+282 DIEPGDFRID
-291 NVWERFADGDRFAPV
+291 NVWERFAEGDRFAPV

-325 APEEPRDRSRPRFP
+325 TRPTEPPRERSRPRFP
-339 PKRSTRPASRASLDE
+339 SKRTTRPASRASLDE

-359 DFTRTP
+359 DFQRTP
-365 EPPSSAASPD
+365 EPSGTREPHSPTGE
-375 PAVPDPVSP
+375 PH
-384 YSASPVAAPDPAS
+384 
-397 PIAAPD
+397 
-403 PPTSVAGPPNGR
+403 PPTREPHPPTREPHPPTREPHPPVDGAPTGR
-415 VARGGNDGEPLST
+415 VADGGDGGDRLST
-428 VPTGPA
+428 GPEGAAAPAEGTAVPRVP
-434 ARTSPTAPTGTSA
+434 
-447 ATDSSAATN
+447 D
-456 TSAPSPA
+456 
-463 NATGLPEEP
+463 EP
-472 HPAGLAEIAPLEPG
+472 HPAGLTEVAPLVEG

-514 AVPKRLPEEPGLR
+514 AVPKRLPEEPGVR

-539 YLTFSGTIP
+539 YLTFSGSIP
-548 AGEYGGGE
+548 AGEYGGGD

-575 TVRLHGSR
+575 TVRLHGTR

-603 KGKVSL
+603 KSKVSL

-619 PMMAVLTAE
+619 PMMAVLTSE
-628 AFDDDDWLF
+628 PFDDDEWLF

-691 LDRNGRPSFE
+691 LDREGRPSFE
-701 RMQDRFHRTPE
+701 RMQDRFHRTPD
-712 ELARNRGRVPV
+712 ELARNKGRVPV

-762 SQVVEGAGKAFFD
+762 SQVVEGAGKDFFKH
-775 QVKALQLEGIVAKRA
+775 VKALQLEGIVAKRA
-790 GSPYRPGTRSHD
+790 ASPYRPGARSHD

-830 GSLLLAVYDG
+830 GSLLLAVYDD

-854 HAFLADLLA
+854 HAFLADLLD
-863 RLEELQVDKP
+863 RLQELQVDKP
-873 QFEGFEGTLRPRGAR
+873 QFEGFEGTPRPRGAR

-905 DDKLRASSFKG
+905 DDKLRAASFKG
-916 LRPDKPITDAR
+916 LRPDKPPSDAR
-927 REHPVDSPS
+927 REHPVGRPR

>member
-1 LATARRRRLPFPSA
+1 MAAARRRRLPFPSP
-15 LPASRAGDAWR
+15 LPATRAGDAWR
-26 LEADGRELRLSNLNK
+26 LQVEGRELRLSNLDK
-41 VYWPGEGITKGD
+41 VYWPDDGITKGD

-60 VADLILPHLHDRPL
+60 VADLLLPYLHDRPL
-74 TMKRMPNG
+74 TMKRMPDG

-120 QERASL
+120 QDRASL

-136 MHPLHARAGSLDRP
+136 MHPLHSRAGSLDRP

-165 EDVRT
+165 GDVRT
-170 VAKLIKVVLDGLG
+170 VAKLVKVVLDGLG

-206 THTDAREFVERVG
+206 THSDAREFVERVG

-237 DRAGKVFIDH
+237 DRAGKIFIDH
-247 QMNRSGAN
+247 QMNRAGAN

-270 STPLDWDELDTD
+270 STPLDWDELDD
-282 VEPGDFRID
+282 DIEPNDFRID
-291 NVWERFADGDRFAPV
+291 NVWDRFAEGDRFRSV
-306 LDDKQSLTPAM
+306 LDDKQPLTQAM

-325 APEEPRDRSRPRFP
+325 PPEEPRGRSRPRFP
-339 PKRSTRPASRASLDE
+339 AKRATRPSSRATLDE

-359 DFTRTP
+359 DFARTP
-365 EPPSSAASPD
+365 EPSG
-375 PAVPDPVSP
+375 
-384 YSASPVAAPDPAS
+384 APDPH
-397 PIAAPD
+397 PRLAAPE
-403 PPTSVAGPPNGR
+403 PPPPVEEHR
-415 VARGGNDGEPLST
+415 
-428 VPTGPA
+428 
-434 ARTSPTAPTGTSA
+434 
-447 ATDSSAATN
+447 
-456 TSAPSPA
+456 
-463 NATGLPEEP
+463 LPEGP
-472 HPAGLAEIAPLEPG
+472 HPAGLTEVAPLVEG

-499 HHDVRFEQDGVLVSF
+499 HHDVRFERDGVLVSF
-514 AVPKRLPEEPGLR
+514 AVPKRLPEEPGVR

-562 GTYEPLEVADGKL
+562 GSYEPLEVADGKL
-575 TVRLHGSR
+575 TVRLHGTR
-583 YKGAEYHLFRTRD
+583 YQGAEYHLFRTRD

-619 PMMAVLTAE
+619 PMMAVLTAKP
-628 AFDDDDWLF
+628 FDDDEWLF

-659 TTRDMT
+659 TRRDMT

-691 LDRNGRPSFE
+691 LDRDGRPSFE

-712 ELARNRGRVPV
+712 ELARNKGRVPV

-728 DLLWLDGQSLLDL
+728 DLLWLDGRPLLEL
-741 PLVERRARLV
+741 PLHERRARLE

-756 TRDIRL
+756 TKDIRL
-762 SQVVEGAGKAFFD
+762 SQVVEGAGTAFFD
-775 QVKALQLEGIVAKRA
+775 HVKALQLEGIVAKRA
-790 GSPYRPGTRSHD
+790 DSCYRPGVRSAD

-810 LQDCV
+810 VQDCV

-830 GSLLLAVYDG
+830 GSLLLAVYDD

-854 HAFLADLLA
+854 HAFLADLLD
-863 RLEELQVDKP
+863 RLQELQVP
-873 QFEGFEGTLRPRGAR
+873 RPLFEGFEGTLRPRGAR

-897 VEYLKWTQ
+897 VEYLRWTE
-905 DDKLRASSFKG
+905 DNKLRAASFKG
-916 LRPDKPITDAR
+916 LRPDKPPTDAR
-927 REHPVDSPS
+927 RERPVDAPS

>member
-1 LATARRRRLPFPSA
+1 LAAAKRRHLPFPSP
-15 LPASRAGDAWR
+15 LPARRSGDAWR
-26 LEADGRELRLSNLNK
+26 LQADGRELRLSNLNK
-41 VYWPGEGITKGD
+41 VYWPGEGIAKGD

-60 VADLILPHLHDRPL
+60 VADLILPHLRDRPL
-74 TMKRMPNG
+74 TMYRMPDG

-109 EDSRVVEFVLA
+109 EDSRVVEFVLV
-120 QERASL
+120 QDRASL
-126 LYVVN
+126 LYVAN

-136 MHPLHARAGSLDRP
+136 MHPLHSRAGSLDRP

-230 TMAWPVA
+230 TMAWPVT
-237 DRAGKVFIDH
+237 DRAGKIFIDH
-247 QMNRSGAN
+247 NMNRSGAN
-255 IASVYSLRPLPGAPV
+255 IASVYSLRPRPGAPV
-270 STPLDWDELDTD
+270 STPLDWEELDED
-282 VEPGDFRID
+282 IEPGDFRID
-291 NVWERFADGDRFAPV
+291 SIWERFAEGDRFRPV
-306 LDDKQSLTPAM
+306 LDDKQSLTQAM
-317 EALGLTPG
+317 AALGLTPG
-325 APEEPRDRSRPRFP
+325 APEEPRSRPRFP
-339 PKRSTRPASRASLDE
+339 SRRTTRPASRASLDE
-354 YVAKR
+354 YVARR
-359 DFTRTP
+359 DFARTP
-365 EPPSSAASPD
+365 EPSGTPVGTRDPHPPAGAREPQPRGDGAPS
-375 PAVPDPVSP
+375 
-384 YSASPVAAPDPAS
+384 
-397 PIAAPD
+397 
-403 PPTSVAGPPNGR
+403 GR
-415 VARGGNDGEPLST
+415 VADPGKAGAGLST
-428 VPTGPA
+428 
-434 ARTSPTAPTGTSA
+434 APPEQTF
-447 ATDSSAATN
+447 
-456 TSAPSPA
+456 PR
-463 NATGLPEEP
+463 LPEEP
-472 HPAGLAEIAPLEPG
+472 HPAGLTEVAPLEEG

-499 HHDVRFEQDGVLVSF
+499 HHDVRFERDGVLVSF
-514 AVPKRLPEEPGLR
+514 AVPKRLPEEPGVR

-539 YLTFSGTIP
+539 YLTFSGAIP
-548 AGEYGGGE
+548 AGEYGGGD

-619 PMMAVLTAE
+619 PMMAVLTSQP
-628 AFDDDDWLF
+628 FDDDGWLF

-665 AQFPELIDMHRQLAA
+665 AQFPELIDMHKQLAA

-691 LDRNGRPSFE
+691 LDRDGRPSFE
-701 RMQDRFHRTPE
+701 RMQDRFHRTPD
-712 ELARNRGRVPV
+712 ELARNKGRVPV

-728 DLLWLDGQSLLDL
+728 DLLWLDGQPLLDL
-741 PLVERRARLV
+741 PLAERRARLA

-762 SQVVEGAGKAFFD
+762 SQVVEGAGRDFFE
-775 QVKALQLEGIVAKRA
+775 QVKALKLEGIVAKRA
-790 GSPYRPGTRSHD
+790 ASPYRPGTRSPD

-815 IVGWTPGKGGRAATL
+815 IVGWTPGKGGRSATL
-830 GSLLLAVYDG
+830 GSLLLAVYDD

-854 HAFLADLLA
+854 HAFLADLLT
-863 RLEELQVDKP
+863 RLEELQVDEP
-873 QFEGFEGTLRPRGAR
+873 RFEGFEGTLRPRGAR

-905 DDKLRASSFKG
+905 DDKLRAASFKG
-916 LRPDKPITDAR
+916 LRPDKLPTDAR
-927 REHPVDSPS
+927 REHPLDRPS

>member
-1 LATARRRRLPFPSA
+1 LATARRRRLPFPSP
-15 LPASRAGDAWR
+15 LPAQRVGDAWR

-41 VYWPGEGITKGD
+41 VYWPDDGITKGD

-60 VADLILPHLHDRPL
+60 IAELLLPYLHDRPL
-74 TMKRMPNG
+74 TMKRMPDG

-95 HAPDWLPTAAVPTE
+95 HAPDWLPTAAVPAE
-109 EDSRVVEFVLA
+109 EETRVVEFVLA
-120 QERASL
+120 QDRASL
-126 LYVVN
+126 MYVVN

-136 MHPLHARAGSLDRP
+136 MHPLHSRAGSLDRP

-165 EDVRT
+165 ADVRT
-170 VAKLIKVVLDGLG
+170 VAKLVKVVLDGLG

-237 DRAGKVFIDH
+237 DRAGKIFIDH

-255 IASVYSLRPLPGAPV
+255 IASVYSLRPLPRAPV
-270 STPLDWDELDTD
+270 STPLDWDELDQD
-282 VEPGDFRID
+282 IEPGDFRID
-291 NVWERFADGDRFAPV
+291 NVWDRFAAGDRFAPV
-306 LDDKQSLTPAM
+306 LTDRQSLAGAM

-325 APEEPRDRSRPRFP
+325 AEEPREPSRPRF
-339 PKRSTRPASRASLDE
+339 RSSRTSRPASRASLDE

-359 DFTRTP
+359 DFQRTP
-365 EPPSSAASPD
+365 EPHP
-375 PAVPDPVSP
+375 PAGG
-384 YSASPVAAPDPAS
+384 
-397 PIAAPD
+397 
-403 PPTSVAGPPNGR
+403 PPTGR
-415 VARGGNDGEPLST
+415 VADGGTGRDGLST
-428 VPTGPA
+428 APRQA
-434 ARTSPTAPTGTSA
+434 AAGSQ
-447 ATDSSAATN
+447 
-456 TSAPSPA
+456 
-463 NATGLPEEP
+463 LPEEP
-472 HPAGLAEIAPLEPG
+472 HPAGLTEIAPLEPG

-539 YLTFSGTIP
+539 YLTFSGSIP

-603 KGKVSL
+603 GGKVSL

-619 PMMAVLTAE
+619 PMMAVLTGQP
-628 AFDDDDWLF
+628 FDDDEWLF

-645 CLANLGTSTRLTSR
+645 CLANLGQATRLTSR
-659 TTRDMT
+659 TRRDMT
-665 AQFPELIDMHRQLAA
+665 AQFPELIDLHRQLAA

-691 LDRNGRPSFE
+691 LDREGRPSFE
-701 RMQDRFHRTPE
+701 RMQDRFHRAPE
-712 ELARNRGRVPV
+712 ELVRNRGKVPV

-728 DLLWLDGQSLLDL
+728 DLLWLDGAPLLDL
-741 PLVERRARLV
+741 PLVERRARLE

-756 TRDIRL
+756 TRDVRL
-762 SQVVEGAGKAFFD
+762 SQVVEGAGNDVFE
-775 QVKALQLEGIVAKRA
+775 QVKRLGLEGIVAKRA
-790 GSPYRPGTRSHD
+790 ASPYRPGSRSPD

-815 IVGWTPGKGGRAATL
+815 IVGWTPGKGGRSATL
-830 GSLLLAVYDG
+830 GSLLLAVFDD

-863 RLEELQVDKP
+863 RLSELEVDKP
-873 QFEGFEGTLRPRGAR
+873 QFEGAPRLRGAR

-897 VEYLKWTQ
+897 VEYLRWT
-905 DDKLRASSFKG
+905 DDNKLRASSFKG
-916 LRPDKPITDAR
+916 LRPDKPPTDAR
-927 REHPVDSPS
+927 REHPMELPS

>member
-1 LATARRRRLPFPSA
+1 

-41 VYWPGEGITKGD
+41 VYWPDEGITKGD
-53 LLAYYWN
+53 LLTYYWN
-60 VADLILPHLHDRPL
+60 VADLLLPHLHDRPL
-74 TMKRMPNG
+74 TMYRMPDG
-82 LAGEPFYE
+82 LAGAPFYE

-109 EDSRVVEFVLA
+109 EDSRVVEFVLV
-120 QERASL
+120 QDRATL

-136 MHPLHARAGSLDRP
+136 MHPLHSRAGSLDRP

-165 EDVRT
+165 GDVRT
-170 VAKLIKVVLDGLG
+170 VAKLVKVVLDGLG

-206 THTDAREFVERVG
+206 THSDAREFVERVG

-237 DRAGKVFIDH
+237 DRAGKIFIDH
-247 QMNRSGAN
+247 QMNRAGAN
-255 IASVYSLRPLPGAPV
+255 IASAYSLRPLPGAPV
-270 STPLDWDELDTD
+270 STPLDWDELDD
-282 VEPGDFRID
+282 DIEPNDFRID
-291 NVWERFADGDRFAPV
+291 NVWDRFAGGDRFRSV
-306 LDDKQSLTPAM
+306 LDDKQSLTQAM

-325 APEEPRDRSRPRFP
+325 TPEEPRGRSRPRFP
-339 PKRSTRPASRASLDE
+339 AKRATRPSSRATLDE

-359 DFTRTP
+359 DFARTP
-365 EPPSSAASPD
+365 EPSG
-375 PAVPDPVSP
+375 
-384 YSASPVAAPDPAS
+384 APDPH
-397 PIAAPD
+397 PRLAAPE
-403 PPTSVAGPPNGR
+403 PPPP
-415 VARGGNDGEPLST
+415 AEEHQ
-428 VPTGPA
+428 
-434 ARTSPTAPTGTSA
+434 
-447 ATDSSAATN
+447 
-456 TSAPSPA
+456 
-463 NATGLPEEP
+463 LPEGP
-472 HPAGLAEIAPLEPG
+472 HPAGLTEVAPLVEG

-499 HHDVRFEQDGVLVSF
+499 HHDVRFERDGVLVSF
-514 AVPKRLPEEPGLR
+514 AVPKRLPEEPGVR

-539 YLTFSGTIP
+539 YLTFGGTIP

-562 GTYEPLEVADGKL
+562 GSYEPLEVADGKL
-575 TVRLHGSR
+575 TVRLHGTR
-583 YKGAEYHLFRTRD
+583 YQGAEYHLFRTRD

-619 PMMAVLTAE
+619 PMMAVLTAK
-628 AFDDDDWLF
+628 AFDDDEWLF

-659 TTRDMT
+659 TRRDMT

-691 LDRNGRPSFE
+691 LDRDGRPSFE

-712 ELARNRGRVPV
+712 ELARNKGRVPV

-728 DLLWLDGQSLLDL
+728 DLLWLDGRPLLEL
-741 PLVERRARLV
+741 PLHERRARLE

-756 TRDIRL
+756 TKDIRL
-762 SQVVEGAGKAFFD
+762 SQVVEGAGTAFFD
-775 QVKALQLEGIVAKRA
+775 HVKALQLEGIVAKRA
-790 GSPYRPGTRSHD
+790 ASPYRPGIRSHD

-830 GSLLLAVYDG
+830 GSLLLATYDD

-854 HAFLADLLA
+854 HAFLADLLE
-863 RLEELQVDKP
+863 RLEALQVP
-873 QFEGFEGTLRPRGAR
+873 RPMFEGFEGTPRP
-888 FVRPELVCE
+888 
-897 VEYLKWTQ
+897 
-905 DDKLRASSFKG
+905 
-916 LRPDKPITDAR
+916 
-927 REHPVDSPS
+927 